1 MMKIKNKFKGYTFIK
16 AQNMVI
22 AITTFAGRT
31 VRAKAKCHP
40 NDEFDY
46 EFGKELAAARCNV
59 KVARRRYQRAME
71 RYNKSLEM
79 RRAAMKEF
87 NECSDYLT
95 NSYSALKVATMK
107 LSEVEDKI

>member
-1 MMKIKNKFKGYTFIK
+1 MMKTKNKFKGYTFIK

-22 AITTFAGRT
+22 AITTFAGHT

-59 KVARRRYQRAME
+59 KVAKRRYQRAVDK
-71 RYNKSLEM
+71 YNKSLEM

-87 NECSDYLT
+87 NECCDYLT
-95 NSYSALKVATMK
+95 NSCNALKVATMK
-107 LSEVEDKI
+107 LAEVEGKI